1 MISRRIPVNSP
12 EAQMA
17 PGGDGAAW
25 LMATVP
31 MAFMGWMGMG
41 RPEVEAGHDLE
52 DAEGDEHANRVELG
66 DGEVP
71 DEEAN
76 EGAEVAEGA
85 AGLAPAIVVS
95 PEPHRGSRRNRHGD

>member
-1 MISRRIPVNSP
+1 MVSHRIPVNSP

-52 DAEGDEHANRVELG
+52 DAEGDEHADRVELG
-66 DGEVP
+66 DGEVS
-71 DEEAN
+71 DEERD
-76 EGAEVAEGA
+76 ESAEVAESAG
-85 AGLAPAIVVS
+85 GLAYIVVVS